1 MTNNPCLRKN
11 DSQLSWLREPET
23 KFLGG
28 GVWGKLG
35 ALGAWLDADLSRG
48 QAHMLGANIIQDC
61 IRTEKEDASRLNKT
75 DRCGLHSC
83 RRS

>member
-1 MTNNPCLRKN
+1 MSCYEMTNNPCLRKN

-35 ALGAWLDADLSRG
+35 ALGAGLMPTDLGVKLICEVRIS
-48 QAHMLGANIIQDC
+48 
-61 IRTEKEDASRLNKT
+61 SKT
-75 DRCGLHSC
+75 V
-83 RRS
+83 